1 MKGFVLAEFLLRRD
15 VSSMKKELIAAHLRF
30 TNSESTRAW
39 QVYEQYLEEMDKIN
53 GTKTAILKRYS
64 EEYDKL
70 TDDLAGDLICRW
82 LETDVEQTKLLLR
95 FAGIFRKVLPGR
107 KAAAFLQLERRTSMM
122 LDVQLTAEI
131 PLAQREV

>member
-64 EEYDKL
+64 EEYDTL

-82 LETDVEQTKLLLR
+82 LETDVEQTKLLQR

-122 LDVQLTAEI
+122 LDVQLTVEI